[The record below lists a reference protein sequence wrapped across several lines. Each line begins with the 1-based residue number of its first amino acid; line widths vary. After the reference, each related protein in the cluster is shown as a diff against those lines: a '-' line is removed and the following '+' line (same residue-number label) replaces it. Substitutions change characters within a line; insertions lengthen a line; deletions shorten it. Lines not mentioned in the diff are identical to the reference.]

1 MITVGKPGK
10 INQGKVIHMKNFDT
24 IIDDVRVNAKA
35 AATVVSKQAAKIY
48 DASKHRISAEAI
60 KRSIGRK
67 LIELGKLTY
76 KATTQ
81 EGDYSE
87 QIAKI
92 VEEITELKQN
102 LAIVNEHIASI
113 KNQKICPECDNKVTK
128 ESAFCNVCGY
138 KFEEMPAED
147 PVEAP
152 VEETKEEAPA
162 QEEAPVAHP
171 DDIVVAAQA
180 AVEEISQDAEE
191 AVKAADEAVAAE
203 AAEVADAVEEA
214 VKGSAEEAAE

>member
-152 VEETKEEAPA
+152 VEETKEEAP
-162 QEEAPVAHP
+162 VAHP

-214 VKGSAEEAAE
+214 VKGAAEEAAE